1 MNSDDKSQ
9 DLFGY
14 DGLSSDDLDKIDQ
27 EEIEKRWPELLF
39 QVLSIL
45 KRELQKAGMDE
56 DVALNQL
63 EALCDGIGG
72 AYIYFP
78 RGDLLKAEIK
88 AYRVWNDYNNG
99 NVLELAKKYKLTTPR
114 IYQILTKMRKREKAK
129 RQHSLF

>member
-1 MNSDDKSQ
+1 MSKDD
-9 DLFGY
+9 DTPDMFGY
-14 DGLSSDDLDKIDQ
+14 DGLSSSDLDKIDQ
-27 EEIEKRWPELLF
+27 EEIKKRWPELLF

-63 EALCDGIGG
+63 DALCDGIGG

-88 AYRVWNDYNNG
+88 AYRVWNDYNG
-99 NVLELAKKYKLTTPR
+99 RNVLELAKKYKLTTPR
-114 IYQILTKMRKREKAK
+114 IYQILAKMRKHEKAK
-129 RQHSLF
+129 RQQPLF